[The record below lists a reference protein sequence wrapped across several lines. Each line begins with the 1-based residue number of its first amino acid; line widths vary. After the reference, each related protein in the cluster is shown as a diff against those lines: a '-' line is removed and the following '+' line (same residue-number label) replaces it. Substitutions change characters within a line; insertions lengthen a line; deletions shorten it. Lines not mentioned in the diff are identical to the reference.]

1 MKTEIE
7 EVGTGGSWTEEEK
20 SVCASVLGSD
30 AFTYLTKGGGAI
42 FEGLVATS
50 TVLDLQNKLQNLV
63 EADGQNFH
71 WNYAIFWQ
79 LSRTKSGD
87 FVLGWGDGSCRE
99 PHGTDMSSTS
109 PIVIDDVPP
118 MTKQRMRK
126 RVLQRLHSAFGG
138 ADEEDYASGIDQVT
152 DTEIFFL
159 ASMYFAFPCHV
170 GGPGKVFSSGTPLW
184 VPNNEKKVLPA
195 NYCYRGLLANAA
207 GFRTIVLLPFEAG
220 VLELGSMKN
229 VPQNAEVLD
238 TIRSVFLGACSNSA
252 SSEKHNENGSVQRSP
267 GSAKI
272 FRKNLNFSQTSLSK
286 GVDASIM
293 DGSSCD
299 PQKSGGGESALLL
312 NLRKGLQNFTWSQ
325 ARGLNSHQQK
335 FGNGILVVTS
345 ENAHQSNCAAQGPGI
360 SPFQPQKPQQVLTPL
375 PPQPR
380 VPRQI
385 DFSVG
390 SSSKSGALISQ
401 KVTWDGKNDN
411 VHGLC
416 KVESEDR
423 QQRKRGRRLTNGR
436 EEPLSH
442 VEAERQR
449 REKLNKRFCALR
461 AVVPNISKVDKASIL
476 EDAIAHIA
484 DLKKKLTD
492 LEAEKEKFVGRGMVD
507 TMDQTSSPE
516 VDIQVVQ
523 GEILVRVVSRMDNHP
538 IKKVLQAFE
547 EADVKVGESQVT
559 TNSGTVTHSFVIK
572 SPGSDQQHTRE
583 KLLASLS
590 NAISSM

>member
-1 MKTEIE
+1 MKTEVE
-7 EVGTGGSWTEEEK
+7 EIGTGGSWTEEEK
-20 SVCASVLGSD
+20 SLSASVLGSD

-42 FEGLVATS
+42 SEGLVATS
-50 TVLDLQNKLQNLV
+50 TVMDLQNKLQNLV
-63 EADGQNFH
+63 ELNGQRFS

-87 FVLGWGDGSCRE
+87 IVLGWGDGSCRE
-99 PHGTDMSSTS
+99 PHYSEMGSAA
-109 PIVIDDVPP
+109 PIVIDDVSP
-118 MTKQRMRK
+118 MTKQRTRK
-126 RVLQRLHSAFGG
+126 QVLQRLHSAFGG
-138 ADEEDYASGIDQVT
+138 ADEEDYAPGIDRVT
-152 DTEIFFL
+152 DTELFFL
-159 ASMYFAFPCHV
+159 TSMYFAFPHHV
-170 GGPGKVFSSGTPLW
+170 GGPGKVFASGAPLW
-184 VPNNEKKVLPA
+184 VPNNESKVLPA
-195 NYCYRGLLANAA
+195 NYCYRGFLANAA

-220 VLELGSMKN
+220 VLELGSVKN
-229 VPQNAEVLD
+229 VPENAEALD
-238 TIRSVFLGACSNSA
+238 MIRSIFLGACSNRA
-252 SSEKHNENGSVQRSP
+252 SIEKRGENGSVQAST
-267 GSAKI
+267 GLAKI
-272 FRKNLNFSQTSLSK
+272 FGKDLNFSQPSSSK
-286 GVDASIM
+286 EVDVSKV
-293 DGSSCD
+293 DGSSWD
-299 PQKSGGGESALLL
+299 PQKSGGSGESALLP

-325 ARGLNSHQQK
+325 ARDLNSHQQK

-345 ENAHQSNCAAQGPGI
+345 ENKHHSNCAAQGLEM
-360 SPFQPQKPQQVLTPL
+360 SPFHLQKPHQILTPP

-380 VPRQI
+380 APRQI

-390 SSSKSGALISQ
+390 SSSKPGVLISQ
-401 KVTWDGKNDN
+401 KSTWDGENGN

-416 KVESEDR
+416 KEEREDR
-423 QQRKRGRRLTNGR
+423 QLRKRGRRPTNGR

-484 DLKKKLTD
+484 DLKKRLAE
-492 LEAEKEKFVGRGMVD
+492 LEAEKEKFVGHGMVD
-507 TMDQTSSPE
+507 NIEQTSRPE

-523 GEILVRVVSRMDNHP
+523 GEILVRVVSRMENHP

-547 EADVKVGESQVT
+547 EAEVKVGESKVT
-559 TNSGTVTHSFVIK
+559 TNNGTVAHSFVIK
-572 SPGSDQQHTRE
+572 SPDSEQHTRK